1 MGWSV
6 HSVDFPYKVGH
17 PLSPTWPQI
26 WEVRHSA
33 KGAWPTGDPTDP
45 RFSPAPRRAVTPV
58 RALLGRSKAARALG
72 ACPGA
77 LSVPLLPYFTVF
89 VAAAGLLGTLAPPSG
104 AAAP

>member
-1 MGWSV
+1 MLGEDV
-6 HSVDFPYKVGH
+6 YHS
-17 PLSPTWPQI
+17 LPTCP
-26 WEVRHSA
+26 
-33 KGAWPTGDPTDP
+33 
-45 RFSPAPRRAVTPV
+45 
-58 RALLGRSKAARALG
+58 G